1 MPTTLD
7 ELGISSGGSWRSPS
21 SSTTASPVAT
31 RIPLV
36 KALCAPKAR
45 VWVTT
50 TVRGSAAASF
60 ASTSRLSSGLPS
72 LTKMIS

>member
-45 VWVTT
+45 VCEITDT
-50 TVRGSAAASF
+50 
-60 ASTSRLSSGLPS
+60 
-72 LTKMIS
+72 

>member
-1 MPTTLD
+1 MSPGGWGAASEPGSDPGALGAAMPTTLD

-45 VWVTT
+45 VCEITDT
-50 TVRGSAAASF
+50 
-60 ASTSRLSSGLPS
+60 
-72 LTKMIS
+72 